1 MKLESSVMFAAT
13 TYQVVK
19 SLGKD
24 TLTPVRS
31 LDVADNIAPFS
42 VVLKERRRRLIFWK
56 RTQCLTTEFSLDNIL
71 LTPLPDEEK
80 TQLLR
85 TFTLVKFDY
94 ETNFSLNGKLGV
106 DLQKELLDVE
116 LDGSDS
122 VTVSCSLGE
131 LFKEEANLQSF
142 IDGTKKAW

>member
-1 MKLESSVMFAAT
+1 MFAAT
-13 TYQVVK
+13 THQVVK

-31 LDVADNIAPFS
+31 LDVADNIAPYS

-56 RTQCLTTEFSLDNIL
+56 RTQCLTTEFILDNIL
-71 LTPLPDEEK
+71 LTPLTDEEK
-80 TQLLR
+80 SQLLKTR
-85 TFTLVKFDY
+85 TLAKFDY

-106 DLQKELLDVE
+106 DLTKELLDVE

-122 VTVSCSLGE
+122 VAVKSSLGE
-131 LFKEEANLQSF
+131 LFKEEVNLQSF
-142 IDGTKKAW
+142 IDLTKTR